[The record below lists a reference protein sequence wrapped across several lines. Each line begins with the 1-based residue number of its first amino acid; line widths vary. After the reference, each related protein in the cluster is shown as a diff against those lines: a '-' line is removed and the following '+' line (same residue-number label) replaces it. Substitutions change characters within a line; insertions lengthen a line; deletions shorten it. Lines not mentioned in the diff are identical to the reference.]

1 MPKGILFVQSNP
13 ASPDREDEFN
23 AWYSGVHIP
32 EVCDVPGVTGASRYK
47 VSDASPGGPGD
58 NAYSAVYELEADD
71 LSAVLGEIASRA
83 MDGRMHMSDA
93 MAMDPPPSMVIYEIM
108 D

>member
-1 MPKGILFVQSNP
+1 VPKGILFVQSNP
-13 ASPDREDEFN
+13 ASPEREDEYN

-47 VSDASPGGPGD
+47 MSDVTPAAPGT
-58 NAYSAVYELEADD
+58 NVYAAVYELEADD
-71 LSAVLGEIASRA
+71 LSAVFGEIASRA

-93 MAMDPPPSMVIYEIM
+93 MAMDPPPSMLIYEVT

>member
-13 ASPDREDEFN
+13 ASPDREDEYN

-32 EVCDVPGVTGASRYK
+32 EVRDVPGVTGASRYK
-47 VSDASPGGPGD
+47 VSDATPAGSGSNGY
-58 NAYSAVYELEADD
+58 AAVYELEADD
-71 LSAVLGEIASRA
+71 LSAVIGEITSRA
-83 MDGRMHMSDA
+83 MDGRIHMSDA

>member
-13 ASPDREDEFN
+13 ASPEREDEYN

-47 VSDASPGGPGD
+47 VSDAAPVGPD
-58 NAYSAVYELEADD
+58 TPRYSAVYQLEADD

-83 MDGRMHMSDA
+83 MDGRMNISDS
-93 MAMDPPPSMVIYEIM
+93 MAMDPVPSMVIYEIM